1 MSKKIIVENTND
13 MKFKINLLNTA
24 VISED
29 DADLL
34 LDGKSRIYS
43 LHTLEEWDVWWDKLL
58 VLLGFSE

>member
-1 MSKKIIVENTND
+1 MPKKIIVENTND